1 MEGDDQQ
8 DPLVDGV
15 RALLD
20 GHVVLDRDLN
30 AQGHYPSVSVLDSV
44 SRLMPA
50 VCSPEHRQKV
60 QRLRRLLAAYAGSQ
74 DLIRVGA
81 YQKGLDPVLDQAHRR
96 HASIDQLSAAAG
108 RGEGTAGSHHS
119 CAAGIA
125 RLGTAMAFRFSLQS
139 LLRLRRSY
147 ERRERLRLEV
157 LTRQLVQVRQQ
168 LEAVHQDKLT
178 ARRRW
183 AQQLRK
189 GMFGAEMQFEAGPCR
204 PHVRDANTHW
214 RRG

>member
-1 MEGDDQQ
+1 MFALLARLIERAGNFRTGSITAFYTVLMEGDDQQ

-81 YQKGLDPVLDQAHRR
+81 YQKGLDPVLDQAT
-96 HASIDQLSAAAG
+96 AAMPALTSFLQQ
-108 RGEGTAGSHHS
+108 RAEEKAPLDRTI
-119 CAAGIA
+119 AA
-125 RLGTAMAFRFSLQS
+125 
-139 LLRLRRSY
+139 LLELP
-147 ERRERLRLEV
+147 
-157 LTRQLVQVRQQ
+157 
-168 LEAVHQDKLT
+168 
-178 ARRRW
+178 
-183 AQQLRK
+183 
-189 GMFGAEMQFEAGPCR
+189 G
-204 PHVRDANTHW
+204 
-214 RRG
+214 